1 MTPDLPLT
9 AEDVAEIAEILAHSG
24 YRELDL
30 STRRF
35 RLRVSRG
42 ADQDGGG
49 DGGLPQEWQWAGDGS
64 TGAGPASADGAG
76 EAAADPDVIASP
88 LPGTFY
94 HAPQPGAPP
103 FVAVGD
109 AITADTV
116 VGIVETMK
124 LMNPV
129 HAGRAGTVAAVLAA
143 NGALVA
149 KGTPLVRLT

>member
-1 MTPDLPLT
+1 MTEDLPLT
-9 AEDVAEIAEILAHSG
+9 AEDIAEIAAIIEASP

-35 RLRVSRG
+35 RLRLAR
-42 ADQDGGG
+42 ADGSDQA
-49 DGGLPQEWQWAGDGS
+49 GLTQEWQWAGTAPD
-64 TGAGPASADGAG
+64 AAMAAEADHAS
-76 EAAADPDVIASP
+76 DPDAVPAP

-109 AITADTV
+109 AVGPETV

-129 HAGRAGTVAAVLAA
+129 HAGRAGTVAEILVPNATMVARGQPLFRLA
-143 NGALVA
+143 
-149 KGTPLVRLT
+149 

>member
-1 MTPDLPLT
+1 MIPDLPLT
-9 AEDVAEIAEILAHSG
+9 AEDVAEIAEILAQSG

-30 STRRF
+30 ATRRF
-35 RLRVSRG
+35 RLRVAR
-42 ADQDGGG
+42 AG
-49 DGGLPQEWQWAGDGS
+49 DGSAEGTTQEWQWAGD
-64 TGAGPASADGAG
+64 APAVA
-76 EAAADPDVIASP
+76 EAAGAEAVADPDVIASP

-109 AITADTV
+109 AVTADTV

-149 KGTPLVRLT
+149 KGAPLVRLS